1 MAKKSHRLKW
11 ALNIVTLILIGVV
24 VYFAW
29 PDISCLWQA
38 NPELCEQPLLV
49 GVNYWILILIIPVQF
64 LSYLSND
71 MMIYT
76 YLRGRGQLKHT
87 PMSQVVAMSLE
98 LNFVNHIFPSGGLSG
113 ATYMVWRLGKLGVSA
128 GQATMSQIIRFLLT
142 MAVFIVFLAISLFVV
157 TAGNATDNWIVLMSA
172 IVVTTVFFIVVFAAY
187 LVGSRNRITSFAKWI
202 TRSGNKIVRIASF
215 GYVKKKV
222 LIEAGV
228 VKFFLD
234 IHEDFEVVKAEKR
247 LLIKPLIWGLI
258 FMITDVGLFAITF
271 LAMGVAFNPAVLI
284 LGYIVAFVAG
294 SVMITPGGVGGFE
307 LAMIAVLV
315 SGGMIA
321 SEATAGVILARVIL
335 VILTLAS
342 GYVVYHRALRH
353 FGRPAMDAKIE
364 LAPEH
369 IEKAKK

>member
-1 MAKKSHRLKW
+1 MAKKSHHLKW

-24 VYFAW
+24 IYFAW
-29 PDISCLWQA
+29 SDISCLWQA
-38 NPELCEQPLLV
+38 NPEICEQPLLV
-49 GVNYWILILIIPVQF
+49 GVNYWILVLIIPIQF

-98 LNFVNHIFPSGGLSG
+98 LNFVNQIFPSGGLSG

-172 IVVTTVFFIVVFAAY
+172 TVVTTVFFVVVFAAY
-187 LVGSRNRITSFAKWI
+187 LIGSRNRVISFAKWA
-202 TRSGNKIVRIASF
+202 TRLGNKIVRVVSL
-215 GYVKKKV
+215 GRVKKKV
-222 LIEAGV
+222 LVEADI

-234 IHEDFEVVKAEKR
+234 IHEDAEVLKAEKR
-247 LLIKPLIWGLI
+247 LLIKPLIWGLV

-271 LAMGVAFNPAVLI
+271 LAMGAAFNPAVLI
-284 LGYIVAFVAG
+284 LAYIVAFVAG

-315 SGGMIA
+315 SGGMVA

-353 FGRPAMDAKIE
+353 FGRPAMDTKIK

-369 IEKAKK
+369 VAKVKK